1 MLKTRLK
8 QYGTVQ
14 LAYRPFVF
22 DLFFIKFGLVL
33 GRLIDS
39 NVMKMKWYLCVPIH
53 RTRCD
58 SKV

>member
-1 MLKTRLK
+1 MAQSSWLN
-8 QYGTVQ
+8 
-14 LAYRPFVF
+14 RPFVF

-58 SKV
+58 SKA